1 MRELLISNQCT
12 FQAPVFTCPMRD
24 SQVTE
29 GTAAHF
35 EAKLMPVG
43 DSKLRVDWLK
53 DGRPIAASNRM
64 STLHDF
70 GFVAFDLK
78 YTRPDDTGVYTC
90 RAVNQ
95 LGEAVINANLQA
107 RHKFTINQKGLSW
120 VSGIEPESFVNG

>member
-1 MRELLISNQCT
+1 
-12 FQAPVFTCPMRD
+12 MRD

-29 GTAAHF
+29 GSAAHF
-35 EAKLMPVG
+35 EAKLVPVG
-43 DSKLRVDWLK
+43 DPRLRVEWLK
-53 DGRPIAASNRM
+53 DGRPIQASNRM

-70 GFVAFDLK
+70 GFVALDLK

-107 RHKFTINQKGLSW
+107 SHLSINHLD
-120 VSGIEPESFVNG
+120 PLTDPVNLYWGKKPKPYNLNDEA